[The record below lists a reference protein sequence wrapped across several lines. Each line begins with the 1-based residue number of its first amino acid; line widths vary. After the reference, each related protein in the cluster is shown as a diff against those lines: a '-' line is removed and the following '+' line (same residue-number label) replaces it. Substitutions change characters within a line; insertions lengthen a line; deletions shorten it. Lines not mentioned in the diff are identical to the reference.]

1 MAKDMT
7 KTVKIILIIA
17 SIAVALVI
25 GTYLFIVALWNGAF
39 NFMLPKEIATY
50 NSPNGEY
57 SLVFE
62 QMGDPEWPF
71 GPTDVR
77 LTLKKHDGKIIE
89 RISTQLSDDGA
100 NASEY
105 NIASI
110 TWNDDAVIVVLRASE
125 MKDKEVLI
133 AYNKS

>member
-1 MAKDMT
+1 MS
-7 KTVKIILIIA
+7 KTGKIVLIIL
-17 SIAVALVI
+17 SIAFALII
-25 GTYLFIVALWNGAF
+25 GTYLFIGALWSGAF
-39 NFMLPKEIATY
+39 NFMHPKEIATY

-77 LTLKKHDGKIIE
+77 LTLKNHDGKIIE
-89 RISTQLSDDGA
+89 RVSTQLSDDGT
-100 NASEY
+100 NASEH

-110 TWNDDAVIVVLRASE
+110 SWTDDAVIVILRASE

>member
-1 MAKDMT
+1 MRKAG
-7 KTVKIILIIA
+7 KIILIIFL
-17 SIAVALVI
+17 IVVALII
-25 GTYLFIVALWNGAF
+25 GAWLFIGALWNGAF

-50 NSPNGEY
+50 NSPDGEY

-62 QMGDPEWPF
+62 QMGDPGWPF

-77 LTLKKHDGKIIE
+77 LTLKNHDGKIIE
-89 RISTQLSDDGA
+89 RVSTQVFNDGA

-110 TWNDDAVIVVLRASE
+110 SWNDDAVVVILRGAE
-125 MKDKEVLI
+125 MEDKEVSI

>member
-1 MAKDMT
+1 MSKAG
-7 KTVKIILIIA
+7 KIILIIFL
-17 SIAVALVI
+17 IVVALII
-25 GTYLFIVALWNGAF
+25 GAWLFIGALWNGAF
-39 NFMLPKEIATY
+39 NFMLPEEIATY
-50 NSPNGEY
+50 NSPDGEY

-62 QMGDPEWPF
+62 QMGDPGWPF

-77 LTLKKHDGKIIE
+77 LTLKNHDGKIIE
-89 RISTQLSDDGA
+89 RVSTQVFNDGA

-110 TWNDDAVIVVLRASE
+110 SWNDDAVVVILRGAE
-125 MKDKEVLI
+125 MVDKEVSI